1 MGMVAEAR
9 GQPDAFII
17 CVSRDR
23 LEEGETGTMMA
34 RIPIHLSVAATGPI
48 TVEWATVDAFATS
61 RSDYTA
67 TTTAAATHVS
77 TRLDS

>member
-1 MGMVAEAR
+1 
-9 GQPDAFII
+9 
-17 CVSRDR
+17 
-23 LEEGETGTMMA
+23 MMA

>member
-9 GQPDAFII
+9 GQPDAFIFS
-17 CVSRDR
+17 VSCHR

-67 TTTAAATHVS
+67 TTTAPATRV
-77 TRLDS
+77 DS